1 MSNNKVSPYLY
12 SYPQIRQASMPDDLT
27 CTEKGWDHTRD
38 PHFDGKGFTHC
49 KMLVKTF
56 LQETRLD
63 V

>member
-1 MSNNKVSPYLY
+1 
-12 SYPQIRQASMPDDLT
+12 MPDDLT
-27 CTEKGWDHTRD
+27 CTRKGWDLIRD

-56 LQETRLD
+56 LQQTGLD

>member
-1 MSNNKVSPYLY
+1 
-12 SYPQIRQASMPDDLT
+12 MPDDLT
-27 CTEKGWDHTRD
+27 CTRKGWDHIRD

-56 LQETRLD
+56 LQQTGLD